1 MLTGYSVIF
10 NRNIWEWYWCSHQ
23 NLYKKANK
31 HISQNVEWILN
42 MCLRRKAHAFVLV
55 SHRCWPSL
63 LCLRFLCRPVP
74 PVCSCG
80 VHWAALHR
88 PETQT
93 DFKHVYLARLT
104 VIKYWSKHRIRPF
117 SLDPVLW
124 YIWLSGRIMRFLS
137 PSVLIIIFVV
147 RSRMKLWLLSVG
159 CGRLKFM
166 NFVRKCPSWTFLCIP
181 ASHSVLIAF
190 RNTFKKG
197 VYSFS
202 VHFFKA
208 QRLLCEA
215 TIKSGTVGR
224 TQPKLFC

>member
-1 MLTGYSVIF
+1 
-10 NRNIWEWYWCSHQ
+10 
-23 NLYKKANK
+23 
-31 HISQNVEWILN
+31 

-55 SHRCWPSL
+55 SHRCWQSL

-104 VIKYWSKHRIRPF
+104 VIKYWSQHRIRPF

-124 YIWLSGRIMRFLS
+124 YIWLSGGIMRFLS

-166 NFVRKCPSWTFLCIP
+166 NFVRKCPSWIFLCIP
-181 ASHSVLIAF
+181 ASHSFSKQLTGIQ
-190 RNTFKKG
+190 FKKRSLFILC
-197 VYSFS
+197 SFL
-202 VHFFKA
+202 FP

-215 TIKSGTVGR
+215 TIKTGTVGR